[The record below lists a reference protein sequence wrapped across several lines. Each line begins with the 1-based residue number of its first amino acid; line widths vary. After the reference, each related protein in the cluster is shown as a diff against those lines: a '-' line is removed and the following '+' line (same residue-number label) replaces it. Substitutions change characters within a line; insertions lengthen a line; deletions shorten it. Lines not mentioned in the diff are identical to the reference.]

1 MSILKKLAGETAIYG
16 ISSII
21 GRLLN
26 LILTPFFTNIFEKT
40 GQGSFLYGILSYF
53 YAYIAFANV
62 FLTFG
67 METAFFR
74 FSEDHKDAKRVYNQ
88 AFFWVWG
95 LALSVMLLGILF
107 HEPLASLTEYGD
119 RSNLVLMTI
128 IIICIDAMAALPM
141 AKLRH
146 EGRAKRFAII
156 NLINIGIS
164 LLANVIFLAILDKG
178 IEYIFVSNIIA
189 STVRLGLALP
199 TGLPDGFRIDR
210 KELWAM
216 GNYGLFIMIA
226 GLAGMMNETLDRILI
241 PELWVDGTIFNGIA
255 RTGEELNGMYAGC
268 YKLSMFIALATQAFR
283 YAAEPFFF
291 KQAKDKNSPE
301 TFAKVFHYFLLLTL
315 AAFLFVSSFSQ
326 EIVGF
331 NFFGI
336 FGPEV
341 TFIPE
346 SYWEALTVVPILL
359 LAYVFSAAYINLS
372 IWFKITKQTRFALLF
387 AGAGALVTVV
397 INVLTIPRFGYV
409 GSAWATLAC
418 YSVMCFLC
426 YTVGQ
431 KYYPIPYRVQRL
443 FIYAL
448 VFLGAFAI
456 NLQIGPTNGFF
467 LAFLSKF
474 LVCGAAVGA
483 VYVGEKY
490 YGVF

>member
-1 MSILKKLAGETAIYG
+1 MSLLKKLAGETAIYG

-26 LILTPFFTNIFEKT
+26 LVLTPFFTNIFEKT

-74 FSEDHKDAKRVYNQ
+74 FSEDHKDKQRVYNQ

-95 LALSVMLLGILF
+95 IALSVMALGVLF
-107 HEPLASLTEYGD
+107 HQQLANLTEYGD
-119 RSNLVLMTI
+119 RAHLVLMTV

-164 LLANVIFLAILDKG
+164 LLANIIFLAILDKG
-178 IEYIFVSNIIA
+178 IEYIFVANIIA

-199 TGLPDGFRIDR
+199 TGLPSGFKIDR
-210 KELWAM
+210 KEMMVM

-241 PELWVDGTIFNGIA
+241 PELWVDGTLFNGKA
-255 RTGEELNGMYAGC
+255 RTGEELNGIYAGC

-291 KQAKDKNSPE
+291 KQAKDKDSPE

-315 AAFLFVSSFSQ
+315 AAFLIVSSFSQ

-336 FGPEV
+336 FGENV

-346 SYWEALTVVPILL
+346 SYWEALTIVPILL
-359 LAYVFSAAYINLS
+359 MAYVFSAAYINLS

-387 AGAGALVTVV
+387 AGSGAVITIV

-418 YSVMCFLC
+418 YSTMCLLC
-426 YTVGQ
+426 YRVGQ

-456 NLQIGPTNGFF
+456 NLQIGPTDGFF
-467 LAFLSKF
+467 LAFFSKF
-474 LVCGAAVGA
+474 LICGAAIGA

-490 YGVF
+490 YPVF